1 LTVLPHCAYGPCA
14 FTLFSFVL
22 IIPCINISTERHAS
36 MCSAVQKGLSIIG
49 MRKGISI
56 KWDADYDYGDFP
68 EGS

>member
-1 LTVLPHCAYGPCA
+1 
-14 FTLFSFVL
+14 
-22 IIPCINISTERHAS
+22 